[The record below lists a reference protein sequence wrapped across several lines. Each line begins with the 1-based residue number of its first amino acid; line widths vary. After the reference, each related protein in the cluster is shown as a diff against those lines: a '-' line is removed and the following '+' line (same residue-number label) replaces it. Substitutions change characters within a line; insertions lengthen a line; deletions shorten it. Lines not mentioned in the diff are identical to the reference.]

1 MIYMPTDCR
10 IRILEEEVANKIA
23 AGEVVERPASVVK
36 ELVENAIDA
45 GATRITVE
53 VDEGGK
59 SLIRVNDNGCGM
71 TAQEAVLALQRHA
84 TSKISSAEDLSSVR
98 TLGFRGE
105 ALPSVASVSRL
116 TVVTRPRGEME
127 GIRLEAD
134 GGDIRELEP
143 AGTAE
148 GTTITIREL
157 FYNTPAR
164 LKFLK
169 TTRTELG
176 QICDVLTRVALS
188 HPEVSTRLI
197 ADGSE
202 LFHSPGSADPLN
214 AVAALFGNDLARELL
229 PVRYSRPGLAIEGF
243 ISRPPFS
250 RPTRSGQH
258 FFVNGRTVRHRS
270 LTHAVDEAYRA
281 SMPSGR
287 FPFVVLHLEIDPGVV
302 DVNVHPT
309 KAEVRFL
316 RDWEVHRAV
325 TEAVRQTLGSPVLA
339 APETLA
345 HQHTLRPE
353 DLKHGPW
360 LPIPPAEASTD
371 PFAGADPGAVPAV
384 SGQVGSPGSETTT
397 INPLTIIGAPTQGS
411 LPELN
416 TPAAAPRPIAQLW
429 NSYILAEGPE
439 GLLIID
445 QHLAHERILFDRLL
459 NSEQEQ
465 PASQVLSTP
474 LTLQLSHREAA
485 LALDLFPDL
494 QRLGFVL
501 EAFGRDAFLIRAVPE
516 FVRPGAELVTLRGLL
531 DELTSDHAVGSGTP
545 RPAVTD
551 RLAAAAACRSA
562 VKKGMRLGGEE
573 LRQLLVDLA
582 GTTNPHSCPHGCPI
596 SVQLSY
602 QELLKRFK
610 RI

>member
-1 MIYMPTDCR
+1 MMHMPTDCR

-23 AGEVVERPASVVK
+23 AGEVVERPSSVVK

-59 SLIRVNDNGCGM
+59 SLIRVTDNGCGM

-84 TSKISSAEDLSSVR
+84 TSKISRAEDLSSVR

-116 TVVTRPRGEME
+116 SVVTRPRGEVE
-127 GIRLEAD
+127 GIRLEAE
-134 GGDIRELEP
+134 GGEIRELEP
-143 AGTAE
+143 AGAAE
-148 GTTITIREL
+148 GTTVTIRDL

-188 HPEVSTRLI
+188 HPEVSTRLV

-214 AVAALFGNDLARELL
+214 AVAALFGNDLARELM

-270 LTHAVDEAYRA
+270 LTHAVDEAFRA
-281 SMPSGR
+281 AVPSGR
-287 FPFVVLHLEIDPGVV
+287 FPFVVLHLEIDPAVV

-325 TEAVRQTLGSPVLA
+325 TEALRQTLGGSPPA
-339 APETLA
+339 APDSLA
-345 HQHTLRPE
+345 RQHTLRPE
-353 DLKHGPW
+353 DLQHGPW
-360 LPIPPAEASTD
+360 LPPLPTEAPAD
-371 PFAGADPGAVPAV
+371 PFAGADPGAVPASPAPPPVTLLPFDVMPAQSTLPDLQAPV
-384 SGQVGSPGSETTT
+384 S
-397 INPLTIIGAPTQGS
+397 APK
-411 LPELN
+411 
-416 TPAAAPRPIAQLW
+416 PIAQLW

-459 NSEQEQ
+459 RADQEQ

-485 LALDLFPDL
+485 LANEVLPDL
-494 QRLGFVL
+494 QRLGFTL

-531 DELTSDHAVGSGTP
+531 DELTADHTAGSGAP

-573 LRQLLVDLA
+573 LRQLLVDLSS
-582 GTTNPHSCPHGCPI
+582 TTNPHSCPHGCPI

>member
-1 MIYMPTDCR
+1 MIHMPTDCR
-10 IRILEEEVANKIA
+10 IRILGEEVANKIA

-59 SLIRVNDNGCGM
+59 TLIRVNDNGCGM

-116 TVVTRPRGEME
+116 SVVTRPRGEME

-143 AGTAE
+143 AGAAE
-148 GTTITIREL
+148 GTTITIRDL

-188 HPEVSTRLI
+188 HPEVSTRLV

-229 PVRYSRPGLAIEGF
+229 PVRYHRPGLAIEGF

-281 SMPSGR
+281 AMPSGR

-325 TEAVRQTLGSPVLA
+325 TEAVRQTLGSPA
-339 APETLA
+339 APAPETLA

-360 LPIPPAEASTD
+360 LPLPPAETSTD
-371 PFAGADPGAVPAV
+371 PFAGADPGAVHTADASTLTPPHTVPAV
-384 SGQVGSPGSETTT
+384 QT
-397 INPLTIIGAPTQGS
+397 S

-439 GLLIID
+439 GLLIVD

-459 NSEQEQ
+459 HAEQEK

-485 LALDLFPDL
+485 LAAEIFPDL
-494 QRLGFVL
+494 QRLGFAL

-516 FVRPGAELVTLRGLL
+516 FVRPGAELITLRGLL
-531 DELTSDHAVGSGTP
+531 DELTADQAAGSGAP

-562 VKKGMRLGGEE
+562 VKKGMRLGAEE

-602 QELLKRFK
+602 QDLLKRFK

>member
-1 MIYMPTDCR
+1 MIHMPTDCR

-45 GATRITVE
+45 GATRVTVE

-59 SLIRVNDNGCGM
+59 ALIRVTDNGCGM

-84 TSKISSAEDLSSVR
+84 TSKISRAEDLSAVR

-116 TVVTRPRGEME
+116 SVVTRPRGDAE
-127 GIRLEAD
+127 GIRLEAE
-134 GGDIRELEP
+134 GGEIRELEP
-143 AGTAE
+143 VGAAE
-148 GTTITIREL
+148 GTTVTIRDL

-188 HPEVSTRLI
+188 HPEVSTRLV

-202 LFHSPGSADPLN
+202 LFHAPGSADPLN

-229 PVRYSRPGLAIEGF
+229 PVRYHRPGLVIEGF
-243 ISRPPFS
+243 ISKPPFS

-281 SMPSGR
+281 AIPSGR

-325 TEAVRQTLGSPVLA
+325 SEALRQTLGAGAPAV
-339 APETLA
+339 PETLA
-345 HQHTLRPE
+345 RQHTLRPE
-353 DLKHGPW
+353 DLQHGPW
-360 LPIPPAEASTD
+360 LPPPTEAPPD
-371 PFAGADPGAVPAV
+371 PFAGADPGAIPANPPAEAV
-384 SGQVGSPGSETTT
+384 SAP
-397 INPLTIIGAPTQGS
+397 APTPLQGN
-411 LPELN
+411 LPEL
-416 TPAAAPRPIAQLW
+416 TAPTSAPRPIAQLW
-429 NSYILAEGPE
+429 NSFILAEGPE

-459 NSEQEQ
+459 HAEHEP
-465 PASQVLSTP
+465 PAAQVLSTP
-474 LTLQLSHREAA
+474 LTLQLSHREATVA
-485 LALDLFPDL
+485 RDVLPDL
-494 QRLGFVL
+494 QRLGFEL

-531 DELTSDHAVGSGTP
+531 DELTADHAAGSGAP
-545 RPAVTD
+545 RPVITD

-562 VKKGMRLGGEE
+562 VKKGTRLGGEE
-573 LRQLLVDLA
+573 LRQLLVDLS

>member
-1 MIYMPTDCR
+1 MIHMPTDCR
-10 IRILEEEVANKIA
+10 IRILGEEVANKIA

-59 SLIRVNDNGCGM
+59 TLIRVNDNGCGM

-116 TVVTRPRGEME
+116 SVVTRPRGEVE

-143 AGTAE
+143 VGAAE
-148 GTTITIREL
+148 GTTITIRDL

-188 HPEVSTRLI
+188 HPYVTTRLV

-229 PVRYSRPGLAIEGF
+229 PVRYHRPGLAIEGF

-281 SMPSGR
+281 AMPSGR
-287 FPFVVLHLEIDPGVV
+287 FPFIVLHLEIDPGVV

-325 TEAVRQTLGSPVLA
+325 TEAVRQTLGNPTPT

-353 DLKHGPW
+353 DLTHGPW
-360 LPIPPAEASTD
+360 LPPPPAEAPMD
-371 PFAGADPGAVPAV
+371 PFAGADPGAIHAGTDAPALV
-384 SGQVGSPGSETTT
+384 LSPLNATAVQTM
-397 INPLTIIGAPTQGS
+397 

-416 TPAAAPRPIAQLW
+416 TPTAAPRPIAQLW
-429 NSYILAEGPE
+429 NSFILAEGPE

-445 QHLAHERILFDRLL
+445 QHLAHERILFDRLRH
-459 NSEQEQ
+459 SEQEQ
-465 PASQVLSTP
+465 PASQALSTP

-485 LALDLFPDL
+485 LATEIFPDL
-494 QRLGFVL
+494 ERLGFVL

-516 FVRPGAELVTLRGLL
+516 FVRPGAELITLRGLL
-531 DELTSDHAVGSGTP
+531 DELTADHAAGSGTP

-573 LRQLLVDLA
+573 LRQLLVDLS

>member
-1 MIYMPTDCR
+1 MIHMSTDCR
-10 IRILEEEVANKIA
+10 IRILEDEVANKIA

-84 TSKISSAEDLSSVR
+84 TSKISSAEDLSFVR

-116 TVVTRPRGEME
+116 SVVTRSRGEME

-143 AGTAE
+143 VGAAE
-148 GTTITIREL
+148 GTTITIRDL

-188 HPEVSTRLI
+188 HPEVSTRLV

-287 FPFVVLHLEIDPGVV
+287 FPFVTLHLEIDPGVV

-325 TEAVRQTLGSPVLA
+325 GEAVRQTLGNPTPT
-339 APETLA
+339 APEPLA

-353 DLKHGPW
+353 DLTHGPW
-360 LPIPPAEASTD
+360 LPPPPTEVPVD
-371 PFAGADPGAVPAV
+371 PFAETDPGAIPAQIGAV
-384 SGQVGSPGSETTT
+384 SLSLNTTPVQT
-397 INPLTIIGAPTQGS
+397 ALS
-411 LPELN
+411 ELN
-416 TPAAAPRPIAQLW
+416 TPTAALKPIAQLW
-429 NSYILAEGPE
+429 NSFILAEGPE

-445 QHLAHERILFDRLL
+445 QHLAHERILFDRLQH
-459 NSEQEQ
+459 SDQEQ
-465 PASQVLSTP
+465 PASQNLSTP
-474 LTLQLSHREAA
+474 LTLQLSHREAT
-485 LALDLFPDL
+485 LASEVLPDL

-501 EAFGRDAFLIRAVPE
+501 ESFGRDAFLIRAVPE
-516 FVRPGAELVTLRGLL
+516 FVRPGSELITLRGLL
-531 DELTSDHAVGSGTP
+531 DELTADHAAGSGTP

-562 VKKGMRLGGEE
+562 VKKGMRLGNEE
-573 LRQLLVDLA
+573 LRQLLVDLS